1 MNEKNLQEK
10 SMENSTDKDKLLPCP
25 HCGSEATL
33 TIVKYNEPY
42 MWYQCGSCNAT
53 GGSDLGESG
62 ASENWNHRSYPPE
75 VTAVIEAAKNY
86 YAAFLSLSKEVQEIH
101 RGLEFADLIAAIRAL
116 EEMESRE

>member
-75 VTAVIEAAKNY
+75 VTAVIEAAKELVKMSSWNREKLY
-86 YAAFLSLSKEVQEIH
+86 L
-101 RGLEFADLIAAIRAL
+101 AIRAL
-116 EEMESRE
+116 EEMEEK